1 MKNNNLYLWI
11 TVLLSVFLG
20 FTLGSNQQIVFNA
33 TNFEISSSQKL
44 KQFIQYIE
52 TNYVDDIDT
61 DSLVNTM
68 ISNVVEQLDPHSVYI
83 PKEEMQQITESM
95 QGAFVGIGVSFFME
109 QDTVS
114 VVRVLENGPSKA
126 VGILPGDRILMA
138 DQDTLF
144 GKNKN
149 SASIIRSLKGKPDT
163 KVQLQVYRKATEEFL
178 EFNLERGQVPIS
190 SVYGYLLSE
199 GVGYIQ
205 INRFAQKTGVEFRQ
219 TLVNLKEQGA
229 DQLVLDLRDNPGGY
243 LHIAEEIS
251 DAFLPKG
258 KVMVITES
266 NQGEREEALATEGG
280 LFEKGQVYVL
290 INGQSA
296 SASEVVA
303 GALQDNDRAWIVGRR
318 SFGKGLV
325 QQQMPL
331 GAGDAIRL
339 TTARYYTPSGRSIQR
354 SYSEGKD
361 SYYDEIG
368 ARYESGEIQDSD
380 NVPVNDSL
388 QFTTPGGRTVY
399 GGGGIT
405 PDEYVPGTSDLD
417 LEWDNYILR
426 SNLVNR
432 FVFLELDKNRALYTY
447 ESVAALIQNPLPNK
461 KELLTSFEI
470 FFKNQGVPVRM
481 GNELLIENSI
491 KAYLALQLFDQ
502 EAFLKIIHK
511 QDDFIAKTKTL
522 LGQTPLD

>member
-1 MKNNNLYLWI
+1 MKTNNLYLWI
-11 TVLLSVFLG
+11 IVLLSVFLG

-33 TNFEISSSQKL
+33 TNFKISSGQKL
-44 KQFIQYIE
+44 KQFISYVE
-52 TNYVDDIDT
+52 TNYVDEIDT
-61 DSLVNTM
+61 DSLVNAM
-68 ISNVVEQLDPHSVYI
+68 IESVVEQLDPHSVYI
-83 PKEEMQQITESM
+83 SKEEMQQVKESM

-114 VVRVLENGPSKA
+114 VVRVLEHGPSKA
-126 VGILPGDRILMA
+126 VGILPGDRILIA

-144 GKNKN
+144 GKNRN
-149 SASIIRSLKGKPDT
+149 SNSIIRSLKGKPET
-163 KVQLQVYRKATEEFL
+163 EVRLQVYRKSTQEFL
-178 EFNLERGQVPIS
+178 DFNLERGQVPIP
-190 SVYGYLLSE
+190 SVYGYLFSE

-205 INRFAQKTGVEFRQ
+205 INRFAQKTGQEFRE
-219 TLVNLKEQGA
+219 TLKELKDLGA
-229 DQLVLDLRDNPGGY
+229 DQLILDLRDNPGGY

-258 KVMVITES
+258 KVMVITQS
-266 NQGEREEALATEGG
+266 NQGKRVEARATDGG

-290 INGQSA
+290 VNGQSA

-339 TTARYYTPSGRSIQR
+339 TTARYYTPTGRSIQR
-354 SYSEGKD
+354 PYDEGKD

-368 ARYESGEIQDSD
+368 SRYESGEIQDKES
-380 NVPVNDSL
+380 VPVNDSL
-388 QFTTPGGRTVY
+388 QFKTPEGRIVY

-405 PDEYVPGTSDLD
+405 PDEYVPGTADLD
-417 LEWDNYILR
+417 QEWDNYILR

-432 FVFLELDKNRALYTY
+432 FVFLELDKNRSLYSY
-447 ESVAALIQNPLPNK
+447 ESVEALIQKPLPNK
-461 KELLTSFEI
+461 EELLGSFLD
-470 FFKNQGVPVRM
+470 FFKEQGVPVRM
-481 GNELLIENSI
+481 DNEALIENSI
-491 KAYLALQLFDQ
+491 KAYLALQLFNQ
-502 EAFLKIIHK
+502 EAFLEIIHK
-511 QDDFIAKTKTL
+511 QDEFIAKVQTL
-522 LGQTPLD
+522 LNQTPLD

>member
-1 MKNNNLYLWI
+1 M
-11 TVLLSVFLG
+11 
-20 FTLGSNQQIVFNA
+20 
-33 TNFEISSSQKL
+33 
-44 KQFIQYIE
+44 
-52 TNYVDDIDT
+52 
-61 DSLVNTM
+61 
-68 ISNVVEQLDPHSVYI
+68 PI
-83 PKEEMQQITESM
+83 P
-95 QGAFVGIGVSFFME
+95 
-109 QDTVS
+109 
-114 VVRVLENGPSKA
+114 
-126 VGILPGDRILMA
+126 
-138 DQDTLF
+138 
-144 GKNKN
+144 
-149 SASIIRSLKGKPDT
+149 
-163 KVQLQVYRKATEEFL
+163 
-178 EFNLERGQVPIS
+178 

-205 INRFAQKTGVEFRQ
+205 INRFAQRTGVEFRK
-219 TLVNLKEQGA
+219 TLVSLKEQGA

-251 DAFLPKG
+251 DAFLSKR

-266 NQGEREEALATEGG
+266 NQGEREEALASEGG

-339 TTARYYTPSGRSIQR
+339 TTARYYTPTGRSIQR

-368 ARYESGEIQDSD
+368 TRYESGEIQDSD

-417 LEWDNYILR
+417 SEWDNYILR

-432 FVFLELDKNRALYTY
+432 FVFLELDKNRTLYTY
-447 ESVAALIQNPLPNK
+447 ESLAALIENPLPNK
-461 KELLTSFEI
+461 EELLRSFQT

-481 GNELLIENSI
+481 ENELLIENSI

-502 EAFLKIIHK
+502 EAFLKIIHE
-511 QDDFIAKTKTL
+511 QDDFITKTKTL

>member
-1 MKNNNLYLWI
+1 MTRNNLYLWI

-149 SASIIRSLKGKPDT
+149 SAAIIRSLKGKPDT

-178 EFNLERGQVPIS
+178 EFNLERGQVPIPS
-190 SVYGYLLSE
+190 IYGYLLSE

-205 INRFAQKTGVEFRQ
+205 INRFAQRTGVEFRKK
-219 TLVNLKEQGA
+219 LVSLKEQGA

-251 DAFLPKG
+251 DAFLSKG
-258 KVMVITES
+258 KVIVITES

-339 TTARYYTPSGRSIQR
+339 TTARYYTPTGRSIQR
-354 SYSEGKD
+354 SYSKGKD

-368 ARYESGEIQDSD
+368 ARYESGEIQYSKS
-380 NVPVNDSL
+380 VPINDSL
-388 QFTTPGGRTVY
+388 QFTTPGGRIVY

-432 FVFLELDKNRALYTY
+432 FMFLELDKNRTLYTY
-447 ESVAALIQNPLPNK
+447 ESVAAIIQNPLPNK
-461 KELLTSFEI
+461 EELLISFET
-470 FFKNQGVPVRM
+470 FFKDQGVPVRM
-481 GNELLIENSI
+481 ENELLIENSI
-491 KAYLALQLFDQ
+491 KAYLALQLFNQ
-502 EAFLKIIHK
+502 EVFLKIIHE
-511 QDDFIAKTKTL
+511 QDDFITKTKTL
-522 LGQTPLD
+522 LGQTSLD

>member
-1 MKNNNLYLWI
+1 M
-11 TVLLSVFLG
+11 
-20 FTLGSNQQIVFNA
+20 
-33 TNFEISSSQKL
+33 
-44 KQFIQYIE
+44 
-52 TNYVDDIDT
+52 
-61 DSLVNTM
+61 
-68 ISNVVEQLDPHSVYI
+68 
-83 PKEEMQQITESM
+83 
-95 QGAFVGIGVSFFME
+95 
-109 QDTVS
+109 
-114 VVRVLENGPSKA
+114 
-126 VGILPGDRILMA
+126 
-138 DQDTLF
+138 
-144 GKNKN
+144 
-149 SASIIRSLKGKPDT
+149 
-163 KVQLQVYRKATEEFL
+163 
-178 EFNLERGQVPIS
+178 
-190 SVYGYLLSE
+190 
-199 GVGYIQ
+199 
-205 INRFAQKTGVEFRQ
+205 EFRK
-219 TLVNLKEQGA
+219 TLVSLKEQGA

-251 DAFLPKG
+251 DAFLSKR

-339 TTARYYTPSGRSIQR
+339 TTARYYTPTGRSIQR

-368 ARYESGEIQDSD
+368 TRHESGEIQDSD

-417 LEWDNYILR
+417 LEWDDYILR

-432 FVFLELDKNRALYTY
+432 FVFLELDKNRTLYTY
-447 ESVAALIQNPLPNK
+447 ESLAALIENPLPNK
-461 KELLTSFEI
+461 EEILISFQT

-481 GNELLIENSI
+481 ENELLIENSI

-502 EAFLKIIHK
+502 EAFLKIIHE
-511 QDDFIAKTKTL
+511 QDDFITKTKTL
-522 LGQTPLD
+522 LGRTPLD

>member
-178 EFNLERGQVPIS
+178 EFNLERGQVPIP

-296 SASEVVA
+296 SAGEVVA

-405 PDEYVPGTSDLD
+405 PDKYVPGTSDLD

-461 KELLTSFEI
+461 EELLISFET
-470 FFKNQGVPVRM
+470 FFKDQGVPVRM
-481 GNELLIENSI
+481 GDELLIENSI